1 LNQRYD
7 ANKPM
12 QVGGQAVIEGVMMR
26 AHGTVA
32 TAVRRANGEILVKKE
47 EFRSLTEKYKW
58 LSIPILRGGVG
69 LVEMLIL
76 GIKTLNYSAE
86 VAMEDLREEGEKKQV
101 RVNSQQKPRKNKGM
115 SQVTLVLTL
124 VVALTAGLAIFFV
137 TPLLVTTKVFNVE
150 REVLVF
156 NLIAGAIRIAILLA
170 YLIGI
175 SMMKDVK
182 RIFQYHGA
190 EHKSVYAFEFN
201 EELTVSNAKR
211 YITLHPRCGTSFVL
225 IVMFV
230 AVLLFSILDACLITL
245 LGKINLSIRLL
256 VHLPFI
262 PIIGGIA
269 YEFIRLSAKKSN
281 TRIGKIIVAPGLW
294 LQKITTRE
302 PDEKQLE
309 VALVALQCALG
320 IGNAVQVSAVRTV
333 GAEMTW

>member
-1 LNQRYD
+1 
-7 ANKPM
+7 
-12 QVGGQAVIEGVMMR
+12 
-26 AHGTVA
+26 
-32 TAVRRANGEILVKKE
+32 
-47 EFRSLTEKYKW
+47 
-58 LSIPILRGGVG
+58 
-69 LVEMLIL
+69 
-76 GIKTLNYSAE
+76 
-86 VAMEDLREEGEKKQV
+86 
-101 RVNSQQKPRKNKGM
+101 
-115 SQVTLVLTL
+115 
-124 VVALTAGLAIFFV
+124 
-137 TPLLVTTKVFNVE
+137 
-150 REVLVF
+150 
-156 NLIAGAIRIAILLA
+156 
-170 YLIGI
+170 
-175 SMMKDVK
+175 
-182 RIFQYHGA
+182 
-190 EHKSVYAFEFN
+190 
-201 EELTVSNAKR
+201 
-211 YITLHPRCGTSFVL
+211 
-225 IVMFV
+225 MFV